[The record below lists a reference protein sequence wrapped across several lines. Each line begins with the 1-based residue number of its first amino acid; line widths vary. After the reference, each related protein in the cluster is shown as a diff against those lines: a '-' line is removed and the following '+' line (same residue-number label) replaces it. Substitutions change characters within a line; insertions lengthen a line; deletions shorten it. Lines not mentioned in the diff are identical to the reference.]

1 MSKKRSSDIK
11 AILFDLDE
19 TLIDAQKGL
28 KAAHDEV
35 SEKLCKYL
43 DCDESVGAISEKLSA
58 FDDRMNRERE
68 YDRNQWWGDFTE
80 EVEIGGDLK
89 DSQIEDLTETYWSTY
104 AEAAEPYQGVE
115 SILEYLHDK
124 DYLLGILT
132 DTDDTDVSKKER
144 IYPLN
149 FSDLFDSIIVCGED
163 TKNSKPDTSPY
174 KLATS
179 QLDIDYNECAMVGDK
194 PFTDIKGAQK
204 VGMMTI
210 LVKRREWETDIEP
223 DITIKSLDKL
233 KEIF

>member
-1 MSKKRSSDIK
+1 MSEEKSSDIK
-11 AILFDLDE
+11 AVLFDLDE

-28 KAAHDEV
+28 KAAHYEV
-35 SEKLCKYL
+35 SDKLCKYL
-43 DCDESVGAISEKLSA
+43 DCDEPVEVISKKLSD
-58 FDDRMNRERE
+58 FDDRMNRERK
-68 YDRNQWWGDFTE
+68 YDRDQWWRDFAE
-80 EVEIGGDLK
+80 ELEIGGDLK

-104 AEAAEPYQGVE
+104 AEAAEPYRDAE

-124 DYLLGILT
+124 GYLLGILT

-144 IYPLN
+144 IYPLD

-163 TKNSKPDTSPY
+163 TKNSKPDTKPY
-174 KLATS
+174 ELATS
-179 QLDIDYNECAMVGDK
+179 QLDVDYNECAMVGDK
-194 PFTDIKGAQK
+194 PFSDIKGAQK

-223 DITIKSLDKL
+223 DMTIKSLDKL